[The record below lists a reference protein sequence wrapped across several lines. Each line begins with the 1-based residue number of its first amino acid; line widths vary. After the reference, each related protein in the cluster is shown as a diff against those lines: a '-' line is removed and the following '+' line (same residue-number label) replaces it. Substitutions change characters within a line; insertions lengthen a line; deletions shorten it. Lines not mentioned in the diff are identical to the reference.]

1 MTSDNG
7 IGGRASRSA
16 TACVPVIGP
25 RTVAQL
31 DDYLAALEIILD
43 DEALSRLDKAS
54 FVPLGQPHD
63 LIAYMWPRLLGDGP
77 AGVPA
82 PAIPVAPNTAQ

>member
-7 IGGRASRSA
+7 IRGRASRSA
-16 TACVPVIGP
+16 TAYLPVIGP

-31 DDYLAALEIILD
+31 DDYLATLEIILD
-43 DEALSRLDKAS
+43 DEAFRRMDKAS

-63 LIAYMWPRLLGDGP
+63 LIASMWPRLLGDSP

-82 PAIPVAPNTAQ
+82 PAIPVA

>member
-25 RTVAQL
+25 RTVARL

-43 DEALSRLDKAS
+43 DEAVGRMDKAS
-54 FVPLGQPHD
+54 AVPLGQPHD
-63 LIAYMWPRLLGDGP
+63 LIASMWPGLLGDGP
-77 AGVPA
+77 VGVPA
-82 PAIPVAPNTAQ
+82 PAIPVA